1 MKKYLML
8 GLMALAMTFSVQ
20 AQLKTPQ
27 PSPLSKIEQVVGL
40 TDVSIEYSRPN
51 MRGREVFGNLVP
63 YGKTWR
69 TGANAN
75 TKVTFSDDV
84 VIDGKTLKSGTY
96 AIYTVPNKSSW
107 DVMFYTDSNNSGLP
121 KTWDD
126 SKVALKAKA
135 QVYPMPV
142 DIETFTITL
151 DDLTSDSAV
160 IGMLWGKVYAGVKF
174 VVPTDKTVMKNID
187 ATMKGNPTANDYY
200 ASAVY
205 YYESGKDIKQAQT
218 WIDKSIEM
226 TETPA
231 FWQLRKQAL
240 IHAKTGDK
248 AGAIETAKKSLA
260 GAEAAGNA
268 DYIKM
273 NTDSLKEW
281 GAL

>member
-1 MKKYLML
+1 ML